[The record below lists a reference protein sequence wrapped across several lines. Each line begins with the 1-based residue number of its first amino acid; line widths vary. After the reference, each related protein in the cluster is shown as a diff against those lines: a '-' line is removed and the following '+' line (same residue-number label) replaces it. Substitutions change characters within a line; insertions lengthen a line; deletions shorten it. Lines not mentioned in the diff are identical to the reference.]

1 MNNSTTCLRP
11 HTSAVECLLTQ
22 YIQNRKT
29 NFVKCLFSIFVK
41 IPIANFSLIVSIEQ
55 VRAGLTIWYHP
66 IAVITQ
72 HYPISIIQLPSLIT
86 QHYPQV
92 SQVRQIIKIV
102 LRDAIG
108 YCYCYFNGLQFT
120 PFSIITQQTSIKH
133 TQYLLL
139 NHKRISY
146 QINVPINLITICK
159 RHRTSLPKEMQQS
172 CLLAMEEQY
181 LKIPQHAKI
190 FKMSCYKI

>member
-1 MNNSTTCLRP
+1 MLVDLVYTK
-11 HTSAVECLLTQ
+11 Q
-22 YIQNRKT
+22 KDKFRKM
-29 NFVKCLFSIFVK
+29 FIFNILK

-120 PFSIITQQTSIKH
+120 PFSIIT
-133 TQYLLL
+133 
-139 NHKRISY
+139 
-146 QINVPINLITICK
+146 
-159 RHRTSLPKEMQQS
+159 
-172 CLLAMEEQY
+172 
-181 LKIPQHAKI
+181 
-190 FKMSCYKI
+190 